1 MLWRSSAATRLRGHS
16 GARGL
21 VGGNQLR
28 PSLSAACR
36 WPTRAARHLR
46 QVRAFPC
53 GLVQN
58 VAVNVSS
65 DESTPLGSN
74 FRDVLVVLAGLPGT
88 GKTTIGRLLARRL
101 RAAYLRTDV
110 VAGPM
115 LLEGLTEDS
124 AEAGR
129 VAYDIAREVAT
140 ENLRAG
146 VPVVVDGVHATHERR
161 ALWRGVSEAA
171 QTRLV
176 QLEMTLADEMEHRLR
191 VQHRQARGYVGPT
204 WEQILDMKYDEWVE
218 AIDGPRLLVDTF
230 ETDAALACCLTHVAS
245 FDPA

>member
-1 MLWRSSAATRLRGHS
+1 MSNPSAHRQDAFP
-16 GARGL
+16 RGL
-21 VGGNQLR
+21 VE
-28 PSLSAACR
+28 
-36 WPTRAARHLR
+36 
-46 QVRAFPC
+46 
-53 GLVQN
+53 N
-58 VAVNVSS
+58 VAVKVSG

-110 VAGPM
+110 IAGPM

-129 VAYDIAREVAT
+129 VAYGIAREVAT

-161 ALWRGVSEAA
+161 ALWRGVSEAT

-176 QLEMTLADEMEHRLR
+176 QFEMTLADDVEHRLR
-191 VQHRQARGYVGPT
+191 VEHRQARGYVGPT
-204 WEQILDMKYDEWVE
+204 WEQILNLRYDEWND
-218 AIDGPRLLVDTF
+218 AIDGRRLLVDAF
-230 ETDAALACCLTHVAS
+230 ETDAALARCLTHLAS
-245 FDPA
+245 PDPK